1 MNSEENLN
9 QNPQPE
15 PLQPPYGYTP
25 ASNPVVSLPGSDRPT
40 PPIPPAPAAAPVQP
54 LPPVQPVQ
62 PQSQPQTVHVENVLP
77 PLGAGSV
84 NQPVNIDQPEPGS
97 PESHTNY
104 QRFADEAGKQLNEA
118 ADAIRRGEFISD
130 SVVDP
135 SADKDDRL
143 VGLLSYVVPV
153 LLPLIVLFSESS
165 ARRPFQ
171 RYHAIQSLGLS
182 GALIVVSIVITIV
195 TGILGVIP
203 VIGWAVS
210 ALMLCLTPILFLML
224 IVAMVYYGV
233 QAYQGRRFAIPV
245 VTNFLVNQGWM

>member
-1 MNSEENLN
+1 MNGEENLT

-15 PLQPPYGYTP
+15 PLQPPFGYTP
-25 ASNPVVSLPGSDRPT
+25 ASNPVVSLPGSDQPT
-40 PPIPPAPAAAPVQP
+40 PVLPAPAAPVVPPVQP
-54 LPPVQPVQ
+54 LPVQNVPVQNVPVQ
-62 PQSQPQTVHVENVLP
+62 NVAP
-77 PLGAGSV
+77 PMGAGRSE
-84 NQPVNIDQPEPGS
+84 QPVNIDQPAPGT

-118 ADAIRRGEFISD
+118 AEAIRRGEFISE

-182 GALIVVSIVITIV
+182 AGLIVASIAVTIV

-203 VIGWAVS
+203 VIGWVVS

-224 IVAMVYYGV
+224 VVAMIYYGA

-245 VTNFLVNQGWM
+245 VTNFLINQGWL